1 VEQAGTMGKRRAV
14 PGHDRPPLDPIFGL
28 RPRIVVPQFLPWP
41 FVRPYTILKSLSLP
55 RAIQ

>member
-14 PGHDRPPLDPIFGL
+14 PSHDRPPLDPGFGSG
-28 RPRIVVPQFLPWP
+28 PRIVVQQFLPWR
-41 FVRPYTILKSLSLP
+41 FVRPYTVLKSLSLP